1 MSGERTTFFIISRK
15 MKTQKIFTFFWASLA
30 AAFFT
35 GADAGTVVNGFAD
48 RGNFTAMDSSLV
60 KSPEG
65 GGEKIFVN
73 SLKLKA
79 GETKRVFSTRSG
91 LLKAGK
97 KYTAKLRYKMRSP
110 DPAALANLKLH
121 APGAQRHLGASV
133 GESFVKMPFEVP
145 ANNAKASVTL
155 NVTGPVEA
163 SISAFEIEDG
173 DGESLISAKSNGGEF
188 KGNLEKLPTGSPEF
202 SVELPKDG
210 GITVNAAD
218 YGMNEQNE
226 DCASALNKAIAA
238 CREKKA
244 SKLIIPK
251 GTYKFFGKT
260 PITVKNF
267 TDFTIDGNGSTF
279 IYRRD
284 GGSVNMMVI
293 DCLRTEVRNLSM
305 DWDWQTEP
313 LAAIVKAVGAKSDG
327 NNSYADFEI
336 LEYDKYPLYGK
347 NVRIANFQPWDG
359 KARMIGIENVNGIG
373 FGFQPDDKGPKVEW
387 LSPNKIRVFSKH
399 CEYCARNNI
408 GRLYRMQHYYYGM
421 GGFYLRDNKHFTM
434 RNVNIYSC
442 KGHGILCDG
451 LEYWQLL
458 NVNIYPRTGDPK
470 RVISTTADHLHFAR
484 SRGYF
489 KMEGCKF
496 GLGSDDCMNI
506 HDITSFGVKIGP
518 RELLI
523 KTNRVSVRKGDIVEL
538 RHGDFSPSGYKSE
551 ILKIEKDKD
560 GKPHISFRDEIPEQK
575 FDGFVLFSRNFN
587 SSNAIIRNCKFIG
600 NRARGLLILASNI
613 TIENTEFYHNEMG
626 AIKFET
632 GYTFNLWCE
641 GLGVKNVVVRNCVFD
656 SANYTGRKYQG
667 KARDIFFGVYMRN
680 DPSYEQTRYPIIS
693 DILFENNT
701 FKNSFGLV
709 ALISSS
715 GNITFRNN
723 TFENTLKRA
732 AEYPYRSAFYINNS
746 SDIKIINNTW
756 KASPLV
762 PNPGV
767 YYDADTVSGLVVE
780 GNKVVSGA
788 GENSN

>member
-163 SISAFEIEDG
+163 SISSFEIEDG
-173 DGESLISAKSNGGEF
+173 DGESFISAKSNGGEF

-226 DCASALNKAIAA
+226 DCATTLNKAIAA

-284 GGSVNMMVI
+284 GGSANMMVI

-373 FGFQPDDKGPKVEW
+373 FGFQPNEKGPKVEW

-399 CEYCARNNI
+399 CEYCARNQQEECARI
-408 GRLYRMQHYYYGM
+408 GRL
-421 GGFYLRDNKHFTM
+421 LA
-434 RNVNIYSC
+434 
-442 KGHGILCDG
+442 DG
-451 LEYWQLL
+451 AATGKQADDARARL
-458 NVNIYPRTGDPK
+458 NVLRGQLDALLSTLGKNRSSISENASALQYEREEVEEQLRKSRITAPLTGTVLLKYAEAGEYATPG
-470 RVISTTADHLHFAR
+470 RPL
-484 SRGYF
+484 F
-489 KMEGCKF
+489 KMADLDNVYFRCYFTASQLAHLRLGQEVTVIADF
-496 GLGSDDCMNI
+496 GGDEQYEYPGRVTWIAQESEFTPKAIQTRDSRANLVYA
-506 HDITSFGVKIGP
+506 VK
-518 RELLI
+518 
-523 KTNRVSVRKGDIVEL
+523 V
-538 RHGDFSPSGYKSE
+538 
-551 ILKIEKDKD
+551 
-560 GKPHISFRDEIPEQK
+560 
-575 FDGFVLFSRNFN
+575 
-587 SSNAIIRNCKFIG
+587 A
-600 NRARGLLILASNI
+600 
-613 TIENTEFYHNEMG
+613 
-626 AIKFET
+626 
-632 GYTFNLWCE
+632 
-641 GLGVKNVVVRNCVFD
+641 VKNDGRLKLGQYGEVR
-656 SANYTGRKYQG
+656 
-667 KARDIFFGVYMRN
+667 
-680 DPSYEQTRYPIIS
+680 
-693 DILFENNT
+693 L
-701 FKNSFGLV
+701 
-709 ALISSS
+709 
-715 GNITFRNN
+715 
-723 TFENTLKRA
+723 
-732 AEYPYRSAFYINNS
+732 
-746 SDIKIINNTW
+746 
-756 KASPLV
+756 
-762 PNPGV
+762 
-767 YYDADTVSGLVVE
+767 
-780 GNKVVSGA
+780 
-788 GENSN
+788 